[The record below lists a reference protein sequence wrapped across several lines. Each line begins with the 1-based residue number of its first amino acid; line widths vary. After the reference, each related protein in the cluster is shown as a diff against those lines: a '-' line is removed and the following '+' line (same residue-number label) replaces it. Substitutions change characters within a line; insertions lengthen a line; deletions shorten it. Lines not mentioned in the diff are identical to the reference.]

1 MKRLGLACA
10 LLGAVA
16 LAGQGG
22 DADWALSAPAPV
34 PDGRA
39 AVLEGLEELACTECH
54 GQIAR
59 EWAATAHA
67 LAWVDELYQEEMQ
80 ARRKPE
86 TCHAC
91 HVPAALHGEELA
103 RRPVARKDGRRFG
116 VSCEA
121 CHLGPEGAMLGP
133 RGLAPDA
140 HEAGAHASVRS
151 ETMVGAGSNALCAAC
166 HRTTVGPVI
175 GVAKDLEG
183 AGPEDGGR
191 TCVGCH
197 MHARAREDGSEGR
210 SHLLQTPRD
219 PAFLRRAFEV
229 SAEAGARATVVTVAN
244 RAGHRV
250 PGLVGRE
257 LVFLAELLDE
267 AGETIAEGRLELTT
281 RTFLP
286 ADGDARIELGA
297 VGARVRLT
305 GDHLDPRL
313 EDPVRFL
320 EEEFVP

>member
-1 MKRLGLACA
+1 VLAGA
-10 LLGAVA
+10 LLWAAAVWTAAVA
-16 LAGQGG
+16 GQEGEPWELA
-22 DADWALSAPAPV
+22 APAPV
-34 PDGRA
+34 PDGRPGE
-39 AVLEGLEELACTECH
+39 LDRLDGLACTECH
-54 GQIAR
+54 ERIVR

-67 LAWVDELYQEEMQ
+67 LSWVDELYRSALED
-80 ARRKPE
+80 RRRPE

-91 HVPAALHGEELA
+91 HVPAPLHGEELA
-103 RRPVARKDGRRFG
+103 RRPVARDDGRHFG

-121 CHLGPEGAMLGP
+121 CHLGPGGAMLGP
-133 RGLAPDA
+133 RGLPA
-140 HEAGAHASVRS
+140 EAHASARS
-151 ETMVGAGSNALCAAC
+151 ETMLGTGSNALCATC

-183 AGPEDGGR
+183 SEQEAGGR

-197 MHARAREDGSEGR
+197 MHQRARADGTPGR

-229 SAEAGARATVVTVAN
+229 SVESRPRETIVTLAN

-257 LVFLAELLDE
+257 LVFAAELLDE
-267 AGETIAEGRLELTT
+267 DGKAIAKGRLELTT
-281 RTFLP
+281 RGYLP
-286 ADGDARIELGA
+286 AGGDARIELDGS
-297 VGARVRLT
+297 GARVRLT
-305 GDHLDPRL
+305 GDHRDPRL
-313 EDPVRFL
+313 SEPVRFL